1 MFVLIDFVGMEER
14 EIGSF
19 KTREEAIAVAEE
31 KDLIGLARMTFGEE
45 GALIRHEGHEEIL

>member
-1 MFVLIDFVGMEER
+1 MFVLIDFVEIEER

-19 KTREEAIAVAEE
+19 GTREEAIAVAEE
-31 KDLIGLARMTFGEE
+31 KGLVGLARMTYGEE